1 MNWKPK
7 KGVGKKLYVVEL
19 DDNCN
24 FSWYMEKDNLCT
36 SSTVTPIMKMYKD
49 VLIITNGETN
59 SSLFITAKRK
69 GDKEYGTF
77 KLKKIKTIEENNG
90 IIVMKG
96 KNVFITND
104 KKTILKLISPIYK
117 KRLMTAQQ
125 DAVDAAH
132 GKTRYEYA
140 HCSKDYAL
148 SVTNEQPKR
157 ISDSYKLFL
166 QKLKKL

>member
-19 DDNCN
+19 DYVFNCYIEHDGLFTLSN
-24 FSWYMEKDNLCT
+24 VVPMME
-36 SSTVTPIMKMYKD
+36 MYKD
-49 VLIITNGETN
+49 VLIITNGQTN
-59 SSLFITAKRK
+59 NSLFITAKRK
-69 GDKEYGTF
+69 GDKEYRTF

-104 KKTILKLISPIYK
+104 KKAILKFILPAYK
-117 KRLMTAQQ
+117 KRLREAQQ
-125 DAVDAAH
+125 EAVDAAH
-132 GKTRYEYA
+132 GKIKPRYSYYPR
-140 HCSKDYAL
+140 DYAL
-148 SVTNEQPKR
+148 SKVNEQPKC

-166 QKLKKL
+166 QKLKEL

>member
-19 DDNCN
+19 SSG
-24 FSWYMEKDNLCT
+24 FSWYIQQDNLCT
-36 SSTVTPIMKMYKD
+36 SSTVVPIMEMYKN
-49 VLIITNGETN
+49 VLFITNGETN

-69 GDKEYGTF
+69 GDEEYRTF

-96 KNVFITND
+96 TNVLITND
-104 KKTILKLISPIYK
+104 KKTILDFISPVYK
-117 KRLMTAQQ
+117 KRLRAAQQ
-125 DAVDAAH
+125 EAVDAAH
-132 GKTRYEYA
+132 GGIKRVVSYYTTDYIL
-140 HCSKDYAL
+140 SK
-148 SVTNEQPKR
+148 VNEQPKH

-166 QKLKKL
+166 QGLKKL

>member
-19 DDNCN
+19 DNS
-24 FSWYMEKDNLCT
+24 FSWYIKQDNLCT

-49 VLIITNGETN
+49 VLIITNGQTN
-59 SSLFITAKRK
+59 GSLFITAKIK
-69 GDKEYGTF
+69 GDKEYRAF

-96 KNVFITND
+96 TNVLITND
-104 KKTILKLISPIYK
+104 KKTILKFILPTYK
-117 KRLMTAQQ
+117 KKLLTAQQ
-125 DAVDAAH
+125 EAVDAAH
-132 GKTRYEYA
+132 RKTKYGYTY
-140 HCSKDYAL
+140 HSMDYLPSK
-148 SVTNEQPKR
+148 VNEQPKC

-166 QKLKKL
+166 RKLKKL